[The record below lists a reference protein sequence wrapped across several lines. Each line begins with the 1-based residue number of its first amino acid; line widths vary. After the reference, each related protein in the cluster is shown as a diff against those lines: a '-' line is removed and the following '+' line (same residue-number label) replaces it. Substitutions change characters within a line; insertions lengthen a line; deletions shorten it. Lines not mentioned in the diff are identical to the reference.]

1 MTSSNFSWG
10 ILGFILTII
19 TSIAAI
25 VALASFGLADATVV
39 AGLSLLASNGL
50 VALSAVMN
58 PNRKFVDEVSKIQDM
73 HHNLQL
79 TTNRLSDEAHATA
92 EAAREVKKVL
102 Q

>member
-10 ILGFILTII
+10 ILGFIVTIV
-19 TSIAAI
+19 TAVGAI
-25 VALASFGLADATVV
+25 VALAVSGYPDPVV
-39 AGLSLLASNGL
+39 IGALSLLASNGL

-58 PNRKFVDEVSKIQDM
+58 PNRKFVDEVGKIESM